1 MDASLGRS
9 ARVRFML
16 DTIYAVKNNR
26 KTKGVLDDQDEK
38 VAPLRKWVRGLV
50 RKSSSTSVSTGFKLR
65 VGPCPDFS
73 VAFFLS
79 LTWPQRRT
87 PGAAG

>member
-1 MDASLGRS
+1 MPNIGDLPRPLPDQKIVQMDASLGRS

-38 VAPLRKWVRGLV
+38 IAPLRKWVRGLV
-50 RKSSSTSVSTGFKLR
+50 RKSSSTSVSTVF
-65 VGPCPDFS
+65 
-73 VAFFLS
+73 
-79 LTWPQRRT
+79 
-87 PGAAG
+87 

>member
-1 MDASLGRS
+1 MGALRPRS

-26 KTKGVLDDQDEK
+26 KTKGVLDDQDDK

-50 RKSSSTSVSTGFKLR
+50 RKSSSTSV
-65 VGPCPDFS
+65 P
-73 VAFFLS
+73 
-79 LTWPQRRT
+79 
-87 PGAAG
+87 PGVDAPARPWS